1 MSYAMPTLMLDLLG
15 VGLLLVPAEAGAE
28 PVGVV
33 DELLLHAASARAP
46 AMATAATFRELRKVF
61 SFRCATRAGPRR
73 IGSPYIY
80 RDRTFTGPS
89 GLFGIPL

>member
-1 MSYAMPTLMLDLLG
+1 MPTLMLDLLG
-15 VGLLLVPAEAGAE
+15 DGLLLVPAEAGAE
-28 PVGVV
+28 PLA
-33 DELLLHAASARAP
+33 DEDGLLLLLHAASARAP